1 MAVKALIRAG
11 VTSVM
16 IWSCFQH
23 AAGVTKSATIY
34 VNGSVTA
41 QPCTISR
48 TQMTVNLGD
57 IYTSTLV
64 GAGASTPWVPFT
76 LNLTACPDGTNAVTA
91 VFSGV
96 TDSNGN
102 FSNQGTAGDMAVQLQ
117 TLSGQQLSSG
127 SSLQTAVDQ
136 SQNASFSL
144 QARAITPGGN
154 PTSGTLQSAI
164 NITYTWQ

>member
-1 MAVKALIRAG
+1 MTVVALSLFFPTYTAG
-11 VTSVM
+11 
-16 IWSCFQH
+16 
-23 AAGVTKSATIY
+23 ATKTATIY

-48 TQMTVNLGD
+48 TQMTVSLGD

-64 GAGASTPWVPFT
+64 GAGAATPWVPFT
-76 LNLTACPDGTNAVTA
+76 LNLTACPDGTSGVSA
-91 VFSGV
+91 VFSGP
-96 TDSNGN
+96 TNSNGN

-117 TLSGQQLSSG
+117 TQSGTLLTSG
-127 SSLQTAVDQ
+127 SSLQTAVDA
-136 SQNASFSL
+136 SQNAAFSL

-154 PTSGTLQSAI
+154 PTAGTLQSAI

>member
-1 MAVKALIRAG
+1 MKALMRGG
-11 VTSVM
+11 VISVM
-16 IWSCFQH
+16 LWSCF
-23 AAGVTKSATIY
+23 ANASGVIKTTSIY

-41 QPCTISR
+41 QPCTISQ
-48 TQMTVNLGD
+48 TQMTVSLGD

-64 GAGASTPWVPFT
+64 GAGASTPWVPFA
-76 LNLTACPDGTNAVTA
+76 LNLTNCPDGTNGVTA
-91 VFSGV
+91 TLSGG
-96 TDSNGN
+96 TDMNGN
-102 FSNQGTAGDMAVQLQ
+102 FSNQGTATDMAVQLQ
-117 TLSGQQLSSG
+117 TLSGLRLTSG
-127 SSLQTAVDQ
+127 SSVQTTVDQ